1 MEEQK
6 KWTKNEFFKRKCESG
21 LVQDASTKASS
32 HITGKKWPG
41 LWGAKIWMKTQNCSR
56 AGLSHIL
63 TGTKP

>member
-1 MEEQK
+1 
-6 KWTKNEFFKRKCESG
+6 
-21 LVQDASTKASS
+21 VQDASTKARS